1 MCNFKFKQ
9 QNVILNLLFPNRC
22 LECNK
27 IISTDELVCGICMD
41 QILFTHHHFPQNN
54 LLKER
59 CSLLF
64 PVENAFA
71 LILFS
76 TLPDNSH
83 LSLSLEQII
92 LQCSHL
98 KQIKNY
104 F

>member
-1 MCNFKFKQ
+1 MHLTYFCKDAKMLSKHP
-9 QNVILNLLFPNRC
+9 IPLRLGELFSY
-22 LECNK
+22 K
-27 IISTDELVCGICMD
+27 
-41 QILFTHHHFPQNN
+41 
-54 LLKER
+54 LLK
-59 CSLLF
+59 
-64 PVENAFA
+64 ENAFA